1 MSEEAEAAAVEA
13 TSARIAE
20 FLKDEGVSQ
29 VSTGL
34 FMAKRGSAVVGV
46 RVSPYDDDND
56 DETMV
61 EVLAHVVEGANLMR
75 ADLLRQLLEF
85 NHESAYGAFGI
96 RDGGLITY
104 HHCLL
109 GSTLSQDE
117 LLDVVYE
124 VAKVADDWDDVI
136 VEQAGGSTAVD
147 KLRELR
153 KPKAKPTIEAPKALT
168 ESSEDAG
175 SSDTTEA

>member
-1 MSEEAEAAAVEA
+1 MTEAEAAAVEA
-13 TSARIAE
+13 ASVRIAE
-20 FLKDEGVSQ
+20 YLTDEGVSQ
-29 VSTGL
+29 VSPGL
-34 FMAKRGSAVVGV
+34 FMARRGSAVISV
-46 RVSPYDDDND
+46 RVSPYDEENEN
-56 DETMV
+56 ETMV

-109 GSTLSQDE
+109 GSSLAKRE

-168 ESSEDAG
+168 ESSEDARP
-175 SSDTTEA
+175 SDTTEE